1 MSVFFKVSIHLYS
14 TCLRLKAIQKKL
26 KVATFLCFT
35 YWVCVG
41 FIHLHV
47 WWEIVS
53 LFGYIFFFWA
63 FYLIV
68 LKPHFFLSITIL
80 EFLKS
85 AFRKSYIPGLTY
97 IVLEIEGFF
106 FLFLKKDCSL
116 YIFSWCGWKN
126 VFKLTRFSTCTISP

>member
-1 MSVFFKVSIHLYS
+1 MLGLWEMSVFFKVSIHLYS

-53 LFGYIFFFWA
+53 LFGYIFFFLA

-68 LKPHFFLSITIL
+68 LNPHFFLSITIL
-80 EFLKS
+80 ELTFPKISFQKKLHPRIDLYS
-85 AFRKSYIPGLTY
+85 A
-97 IVLEIEGFF
+97 
-106 FLFLKKDCSL
+106 
-116 YIFSWCGWKN
+116 
-126 VFKLTRFSTCTISP
+126 

>member
-1 MSVFFKVSIHLYS
+1 MFLRFHYFAGGLVYGIGFVFVLVLIYLRVGFVGNECFFFKVSIHLYS

-53 LFGYIFFFWA
+53 LFGYIFFF
-63 FYLIV
+63 FG
-68 LKPHFFLSITIL
+68 FLSYS
-80 EFLKS
+80 FKAS
-85 AFRKSYIPGLTY
+85 
-97 IVLEIEGFF
+97 
-106 FLFLKKDCSL
+106 LFSK
-116 YIFSWCGWKN
+116 YN
-126 VFKLTRFSTCTISP
+126 YT